1 MPYPSN
7 PKLGQDLQRLKA
19 VSVDMGKDPALVQAS
34 GGNTSLKEQGV
45 LWIKASGKSL
55 ALSDQDDTFIP
66 LALDRVLEE
75 AASPDEFS
83 LGLQSLSKNDLRPSI
98 ETTMH
103 ALIPHAVVLHSH
115 AIDIIAISLL
125 PEAQTRIRD
134 ALNGINWHW
143 IPYQRPGKP
152 LTQEIINALDRQPA
166 DVFILANH
174 GLVVGA
180 SNPDEAAALQAE
192 VTQRLRQT
200 AREYMDV
207 NISEISKVLASLDG
221 AYLPESSVIHSLA
234 IDPWSLEL
242 AQRNPAYPDHVVFCG
257 VRPWVKGF
265 AEIPR
270 SIETKY
276 GLIPGVGVFL
286 LPAANAATQAMLQ
299 AQAEILLR
307 IPPGEEINLLTD
319 HQCDELLNW
328 EAEKYRQDLV
338 KSV

>member
-1 MPYPSN
+1 MGRN
-7 PKLGQDLQRLKA
+7 P
-19 VSVDMGKDPALVQAS
+19 MLVQAS
-34 GGNTSLKEQGV
+34 GGNTSLKEKNS
-45 LWIKASGKSL
+45 LWIKASGKWL
-55 ALSDQDDTFIP
+55 ARADQEDIFIK
-66 LALDRVLEE
+66 LALDEVRGAAYESSDLEV
-75 AASPDEFS
+75 DM
-83 LGLQSLSKNDLRPSI
+83 QSISNTELRPSI
-98 ETTMH
+98 ETTLH
-103 ALIPHAVVLHSH
+103 SLIPHPVVLHSH

-207 NISEISKVLASLDG
+207 NISEISKVLASIDG

-257 VRPWVKGF
+257 VRPYVKGF

-307 IPPGEEINLLTD
+307 IPPGEEIYLLTD